1 MTALAAKRR
10 RILMTGGT
18 SGIGLELIRR
28 WADRHDIVTTG
39 RSLSDDL
46 AALLET
52 RPGLTHAAADQAN
65 PMEAAERIDELSAYY
80 LGDDWPED
88 REHMRELNGME
99 TPAVLSEDVTWRA
112 IADNET
118 GIRHLV
124 YTCAH
129 QLVNQANGK
138 LGDLVADA
146 VRAAD

>member
-1 MTALAAKRR
+1 MDGDHTRQRVEEMQL
-10 RILMTGGT
+10 
-18 SGIGLELIRR
+18 
-28 WADRHDIVTTG
+28 
-39 RSLSDDL
+39 
-46 AALLET
+46 LLERVQRDNT
-52 RPGLTHAAADQAN
+52 RIATIVIELR
-65 PMEAAERIDELSAYY
+65 EAAERIEELSAYY

-88 REHMRELNGME
+88 RERMREMNGTE

>member
-1 MTALAAKRR
+1 MISAQPVSEAPKVDGDHTRQRVEEMQL
-10 RILMTGGT
+10 
-18 SGIGLELIRR
+18 
-28 WADRHDIVTTG
+28 
-39 RSLSDDL
+39 
-46 AALLET
+46 LLERVQRDNT
-52 RPGLTHAAADQAN
+52 RIATIVIELR
-65 PMEAAERIDELSAYY
+65 EAAERIEELSAYY

-88 REHMRELNGME
+88 RERMREMNGTE